1 MSNNPAEV
9 LKSMPA
15 NSVKNIEVITDPG
28 AKYDAEGIGGII
40 NIITTKNAL
49 QGYTGTVRVN
59 GSSLGRVGGGGYVSL
74 KAGKLGLTANYNY
87 NRERDPWNDANS
99 VREDL
104 QK

>member
-1 MSNNPAEV
+1 
-9 LKSMPA
+9 MPA

-59 GSSLGRVGGGGYVSL
+59 GSSLGRVGGGGYISL
-74 KAGKLGLTANYNY
+74 KAGKFGLTANYNY
-87 NRERDPWNDANS
+87 NYNS
-99 VREDL
+99 LGMSLPRYVRIW
-104 QK
+104 KMTSNIS

>member
-59 GSSLGRVGGGGYVSL
+59 GSSLGRVGGGGYISL
-74 KAGKLGLTANYNY
+74 KAGKFGLTANYNY
-87 NRERDPWNDANS
+87 NYNREPWNEVYLDT
-99 VREDL
+99 
-104 QK
+104 